1 MCEEKSIKA
10 VIFDIDNTLYSYD
23 ENHVYGMK
31 AMEDYCKSA
40 FGISR
45 EEMDGFYK
53 KAGRIVI
60 DRIGREAAAIH
71 SRLLRTQCMLEL
83 MGQPLFPHAR
93 NMYHAYWD
101 TLIRQSQPTR
111 GSLELIR
118 ELKKR
123 NIRIG
128 IGTDMTAYIQYKKL
142 EALGVAPYV
151 DFIVTSEEAGVEKPH
166 PRFFELC
173 VEKAGLCADECA
185 FIGDSLKKDVEG
197 ASGNGLKGIW
207 YTQEEDLREE
217 IKYPWIRSFAEVD
230 IDSLLLNE

>member
-1 MCEEKSIKA
+1 MSEQRKIKT

-23 ENHVYGMK
+23 ENHIYGMK

-45 EEMDGFYK
+45 EEMDQYYK
-53 KAGRIVI
+53 KSGQLVI
-60 DRIGREAAAIH
+60 NRIGSEVAAIH

-83 MGQPLFPHAR
+83 MGQPLFPHAI

-101 TLIRQSQPTR
+101 TLIRQSQPAK
-111 GSLELIR
+111 GALEFIK

-166 PRFFELC
+166 PHFFEVC
-173 VEKAGLCADECA
+173 VDKAKVRAEECA
-185 FIGDSLKKDVEG
+185 FVGDSLKKDVEG
-197 ASGNGLKGIW
+197 ASENGLKGIW
-207 YTQEEDLREE
+207 YTKGEEVQGES
-217 IKYPWIRSFAEVD
+217 KYPLIRSYDEVD
-230 IDSLLLNE
+230 IDCLLAND

>member
-1 MCEEKSIKA
+1 MSEGMKIKT

-23 ENHVYGMK
+23 ENHIYGMK

-40 FGISR
+40 FGITR
-45 EEMDGFYK
+45 NEMDQYYK
-53 KAGRIVI
+53 RAGQLVI
-60 DRIGREAAAIH
+60 KRIGSDTAAIH

-101 TLIRQSQPTR
+101 TLIRRSQPTK
-111 GSLELIR
+111 GAVEFIK
-118 ELKKR
+118 ELKRR

-166 PRFFELC
+166 PHFFALC
-173 VEKAGLCADECA
+173 VDKAKASAGECA

-197 ASGNGLKGIW
+197 ASDNGLKGIW
-207 YTQEEDLREE
+207 YTKEEEPQGE
-217 IKYPWIRSFAEVD
+217 MKYPWIRSFTQVD
-230 IDSLLLNE
+230 IDYLLSNK

>member
-1 MCEEKSIKA
+1 MSEGMKIKT

-23 ENHVYGMK
+23 ENHIYGMK
-31 AMEDYCKSA
+31 AMEDYCKST
-40 FGISR
+40 FGITR
-45 EEMDGFYK
+45 DEMDQYYK
-53 KAGRIVI
+53 RAGQLVI
-60 DRIGREAAAIH
+60 KRIGSETAAIH

-101 TLIRQSQPTR
+101 TLIRQSQPTK
-111 GSLELIR
+111 GSVEFIK

-166 PRFFELC
+166 PHFFALC
-173 VEKAGLCADECA
+173 VDKAQVSAGECA
-185 FIGDSLKKDVEG
+185 FIGDSLKKDVVG
-197 ASGNGLKGIW
+197 ASDNGLRGIW
-207 YTQEEDLREE
+207 YTKEEEPQGE
-217 IKYPWIRSFAEVD
+217 IKYPWIRSFTRVD
-230 IDSLLLNE
+230 IDYLLSNK